1 MRIAFCG
8 KGGSGKT
15 SISTLFIRYLASKG
29 EQILAIDGDINQH
42 LTHALGL
49 DPEKVKALPRL
60 GHQMK
65 VLTKYVAGNNP
76 RVNAD
81 HVIESTPAGNGSGFI
96 TFEGDDD
103 VSRHFI
109 LRKDNLRFMAVGGH
123 EDHDVGATCYHKFT
137 GAEGIFLNHLL
148 DKSDE
153 FVIGDM
159 CAGADPLAS
168 SGLASRYDAIY
179 LVLEPTLKSIGV
191 YEQARQYADPFG
203 IRLFVIAN
211 KITSADDLAFIEE
224 KTGQKALC
232 AFGDMAVVRNFER
245 GQDYVVSDLDT
256 QIIDNLET
264 MRKTA
269 LSLGERDWD
278 RYMENGKF
286 FHKRSTTSWAS
297 AMYGADL
304 MQQIDPD
311 FSYASVVDANQNL
324 ELRKA
329 G

>member
-15 SISTLFIRYLASKG
+15 SIATLFVRYLTDKN

-42 LTHALGL
+42 FSHALGL
-49 DPEKVKALPRL
+49 DPQKIKALPRL

-65 VLTKYVAGNNP
+65 ILKDYVAGNNK
-76 RVNAD
+76 RIKAE
-81 HVIESTPAGNGSGFI
+81 HIIESTPAGNGSNFM
-96 TFEGDDD
+96 TFDGNDPVSQHFVLREG
-103 VSRHFI
+103 
-109 LRKDNLRFMAVGGH
+109 NLRFMAVGGH
-123 EDHDVGATCYHKFT
+123 EEHDVGTTCYHKFT

-148 DKSDE
+148 DKENE

-159 CAGADPLAS
+159 CAGADPFAS

-191 YEQARQYADPFG
+191 YEQARHYADPFG

-211 KITSADDLAFIEE
+211 KIASSEDLKFIEE

-232 AFGDMAVVRNFER
+232 AFGDLAVVRNFEK
-245 GQDYVVSDLDT
+245 GKDYAVSDLDA
-256 QIIDNLET
+256 QILANLET
-264 MRKTA
+264 MRQTA
-269 LSLGERDWD
+269 LSLGERDWN
-278 RYMENGKF
+278 RYIENGKF
-286 FHKRSTTSWAS
+286 FHQRSSAGWAS

-304 MQQIDPD
+304 MQQVDPD
-311 FSYASVVDANQNL
+311 FQYQSVMQDL
-324 ELRKA
+324 KKA
-329 G
+329 A

>member
-15 SISTLFIRYLASKG
+15 SIGSMFIRYLVSKG
-29 EQILAIDGDINQH
+29 DQVLAIDGDINQH
-42 LTHALGL
+42 LSHALTL
-49 DPEKVKALPRL
+49 DPVKLKKLHRL
-60 GHQMK
+60 GHEMEI
-65 VLTKYVAGNNP
+65 LTEYVKGQNP
-76 RVNAD
+76 RVEASQI
-81 HVIESTPAGNGSGFI
+81 IESTPAGRGSNFI
-96 TFEGDDD
+96 TFEGNDP
-103 VSRHFI
+103 VSRNFI
-109 LRKDNLRFMAVGGH
+109 LREGNLRFMAIGGH
-123 EDHDVGATCYHKFT
+123 EEHDVGTTCYHKFT

-159 CAGADPLAS
+159 CAGADPFAS

-203 IRLFVIAN
+203 IRLFTIGN
-211 KITSADDLAFIEE
+211 KITSVEDIAFIED
-224 KTGQKALC
+224 KTGQECLC
-232 AFGDMAVVRNFER
+232 AFGDMSVIRSLEKGHEYEVAN
-245 GQDYVVSDLDT
+245 LDT
-256 QIIDNLET
+256 EIIQNLEI

-278 RYMENGKF
+278 RYIENGKF
-286 FHKRSTTSWAS
+286 FHKRSSDGWAS

-304 MQQIDPD
+304 MKQVDPD
-311 FSYASVVDANQNL
+311 FSYANIVDVNQNQ